1 MSNKKNHEVEVK
13 ETEIQEVESAESEAT
28 VKTPETQEQKL
39 TVIDKAYGKYC
50 AHREKVA
57 EKKANRKPM
66 SKEAKLGIG
75 AAALALVGGIGYGLV
90 KAAANY
96 GANEPYY
103 VDQDGSCP
111 ELETGCEDC
120 STTDDVPQTEDSEA

>member
-1 MSNKKNHEVEVK
+1 MKNNEVEVK
-13 ETEIQEVESAESEAT
+13 EKIQEVESAETEA
-28 VKTPETQEQKL
+28 VVETPETQEQKL

-75 AAALALVGGIGYGLV
+75 AAALAVIDI
-90 KAAANY
+90 AAILLHTVA
-96 GANEPYY
+96 
-103 VDQDGSCP
+103 
-111 ELETGCEDC
+111 
-120 STTDDVPQTEDSEA
+120 SESSMLNVFLNFLI